1 MTQDDQKPRSLGL
14 SAAQVTGSAL
24 AAMSGAFL
32 ASWLGTTGTLI
43 GAAVGSIIAT
53 VGSAIYAHSLRRT
66 SAAVKRTA
74 SQVRATSLLTGAI
87 PRPDPGAAQDGPV
100 PDPSAPRPGQ
110 PDEQQ
115 PASAPSAETPT
126 PKPGRLARLRERIR
140 LGSRDLPWLKV
151 AAASVAVLVVALA
164 GITLVESLTGR
175 PLASLVGKSD
185 STGTTVGNTVRDD
198 RPLVEPTPPPADD
211 VAPTAEPDSEDGSDP
226 APDPVDPVDPVDP
239 APTPSSEPV
248 PSEAPDPDQPAETDE
263 PDPAQP

>member
-43 GAAVGSIIAT
+43 GAAVGSLVAT

-74 SQVRATSLLTGAI
+74 SHVRATSLLTGAI
-87 PRPDPGAAQDGPV
+87 PRPDPGVAQDGPV
-100 PDPSAPRPGQ
+100 PDPSAPRPGHPDDQ
-110 PDEQQ
+110 PV
-115 PASAPSAETPT
+115 APSSAESPE
-126 PKPGRLARLRERIR
+126 PGRVARLRERIR
-140 LGSRDLPWLKV
+140 LGSRDLPWPKV
-151 AAASVAVLVVALA
+151 AAATVAVLVVALA

-198 RPLVEPTPPPADD
+198 RPLVERTPPPADD
-211 VAPTAEPDSEDGSDP
+211 VAPTEEPGSEDGSDP
-226 APDPVDPVDPVDP
+226 APDPVDPVDPAP
-239 APTPSSEPV
+239 APSSDPV
-248 PSEAPDPDQPAETDE
+248 PSEAPDPDLPAESDE